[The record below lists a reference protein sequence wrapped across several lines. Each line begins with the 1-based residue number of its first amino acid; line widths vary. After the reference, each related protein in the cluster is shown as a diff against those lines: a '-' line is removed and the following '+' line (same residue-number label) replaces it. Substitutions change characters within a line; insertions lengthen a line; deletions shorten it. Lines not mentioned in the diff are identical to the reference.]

1 MDELKKLYDGLVAD
15 GSYTKSFDDFKRQMQ
30 DPSYQDRLYNGLVE
44 DGLFTSSKNDFLKQ
58 YAVGPAKPINEP
70 LKKKE
75 LPIPESLFPMQKLT
89 GGVSSSGV
97 GSSALPSTKPTQPVA
112 PAPVEQFKPASEIPQ
127 DVRNR
132 AYQQMT
138 EVQPPNPYEELTSR
152 NVETYFQR
160 EEAKKQERQKAQE
173 QEQLIKS
180 SNLAANKDQDFQKYL
195 QDVNANLIDK
205 EEEEVVPELNRRF
218 GGYGFLFEQSGAG
231 DAMVARTA
239 DGKHEIEIDLDP
251 FTTATEVVESKK
263 LRDFISLYAQERM
276 GERDEDYIG
285 KSLRAQQI
293 RDVGMRNDDGSY
305 STVKFASFEQDGK
318 FFVVPTLF
326 PKDPNATYT
335 TDKKDWMELPLE
347 QAIQEARKRGEL
359 FEFGNDEEAKRF
371 AEGDWKKVNAFDIEG
386 QKFYKERGLDY
397 YAEKNKWNNYD
408 KLQDEIGL
416 IDRMIDGKTITP
428 QEKLNN
434 PQYFGKDGRLLYG
447 DNALEKKKEEVIGQK
462 DKLIDSVFDAGFI
475 SDGTVQKAREE
486 FDFVLN
492 ERQNEIAGEAI
503 RVNKAAKDEYDI
515 LNQTAM
521 AVYNVPIDK
530 INTIIPKTADEAE
543 NIKNLTSQLVKVK
556 AAQKTAATKFEVAK
570 TYYDAKWNNQANSEY
585 EENWAGFTTAVA
597 DAWNNGQAA
606 EQILLLTLGVKDAES
621 ITDRQEAA
629 RLIAENLGQL
639 SGKQS
644 QVMTRLNLAR
654 DGEFMKALLA
664 DPAETMLTLAA
675 TSITQM
681 LPYASYIVPSAVATG
696 AATGAIAGL
705 AGGPFAE
712 VTVPG
717 GAIAGA
723 GYGLRTGMAATSLAM
738 EYTNSILDVM
748 REKGYNLMD
757 PKQVEAALTDE
768 AVWAE
773 GSERGISRGVP
784 IAIVDYLSSGL
795 AGKVF
800 TTSKLATTPVKAA
813 AFVGERLVFD
823 PAAEA
828 AGEYVAQTVAG
839 QEIDLKEIAFEALGG
854 LGNNTSHAAL
864 NIYKNVRNNSNA
876 SLAYELTDINRVA
889 SERVSDER
897 ISQWANNMHQLGQI
911 DADVNQRIQQNVGL
925 RRQARE
931 LTSIGKGQRLLGD
944 GAKVEGRIMELLAA
958 KEELSATQNRR
969 EINRNKISQ
978 INNEIAK
985 VSETKKLLP
994 EDKEVAGD
1002 GETTAVNLDAILGTT
1017 REGVSR
1023 FTIGGRTFNREQ
1035 FLKELEKMN
1044 DRRLLRTRVNID
1056 NDEEVLETYNKRI
1069 KDAIQKQSPSEV
1081 SVQSETGVS
1090 QALEEGKPETELEVA
1105 PQETEEE
1112 VKAKEDI
1119 VSSKTRLDE
1128 IAEAIPERIDY
1139 TEDDLV
1145 NFDTL
1150 EENKTRGV
1158 LAALAEK
1165 VAEGTKLSET
1175 EKTVYDANKT
1185 QVDEFSNLVSERTAI
1200 QEEVA
1205 DLEAM
1210 LGRRAEFR
1218 AEERVVP
1225 ANIESA
1231 ITEDGEVDFDA
1242 EFEVR
1247 RIARE
1252 RNLGITSDRE
1262 IAYVARDE
1270 AGKIIGGAFTSY
1282 DNATGKYT
1290 FDVVVNKDAEGKGI
1304 GSKLLDAVQNIPSDI
1319 SEMNP
1324 EATVEVDVVNPQMQ
1338 KMLSQRGF
1346 VVSEKIGGDRV
1357 LMVPGKKAKPTVE
1370 FRAEEEVAEVAID
1383 EVEAITQKM
1392 NEMTSGN
1399 VNTELAPSETVGR
1412 VDVTD
1417 LSNRV
1422 GRAVPTV
1429 GMKVVNGIPV
1439 VFTISDQLTAGEVTN
1454 QNTGRIIKNLF
1465 GGIGF
1470 NYANENSAW
1479 AYTAEKNARQ
1489 SLEKAQ
1495 KVYEE
1500 NKPTFE
1506 EFWKNNPEYNGLVPM
1521 MVVKMGEGSILS
1533 NEATARVLADNIKE
1547 FPEANRRR
1555 ALSVLQSQ
1563 LKKDIKSLNQRAK
1576 GTKNKLTQKNY
1587 LKEASGYQNVLNL
1600 ISENNIQTIDG
1611 LLATEVFNKI
1621 ENLNARKDLINII
1634 GYGKP
1639 NLPGESK
1646 KGSKPTK
1653 NSLVARAIIGIPA
1666 TQEVKDINPN
1676 KRYELL
1682 NLAEVVNTITE
1693 STIADIPS
1701 RSIIGIVGIDVLN
1714 PKILN
1719 TENGDFNHPNYQ
1731 YGLAGRPIGVLEEP
1745 VALVKAYPEAYNL
1758 ALKGLIEAESEFVKP
1773 IKDGKK
1779 IIKPGN
1785 RLFNQPLPEAS
1796 EIADRYYE
1804 KTFGRTR
1811 PEFYGTRS
1819 IDKERAKRIA
1829 DAFINIVDNPTAPDV
1844 RKAYEAMAQETLEQY
1859 KFMLDAGYVVEI
1871 NNDEPYANSR
1881 EMIEDLRDN
1890 KRMKIFSTES
1900 GFGDEKITPEQRERN
1915 VLLRESGFFDV
1926 NGQPL
1931 LVNDVF
1937 RAVHDFFGHSELG
1950 NSFGAIGEENAWNV
1964 HARMYSPL
1972 ARQAMTTETR
1982 GQNSYVNFSGVN
1994 ERVEAMRQEAANLRE
2009 QGKLEEA
2016 EALVG
2021 KIYEEISF
2029 AEQKQGILPKEFWDV
2044 DTKDIG
2050 DKEFQPSSVDSILT
2064 TTVAVQN
2071 GLSQNEFVGAVAQG
2085 DISNATKL
2093 ANFLNNSFPG
2103 VTISTDK
2110 VSFDNVM
2117 AQVGTEMYMRGD
2129 QVIYGVTVDGDIYI
2143 NPDVHNS
2150 ESAMFNTTIHEFGH
2164 VWTDYLQTSE
2174 KGKQIYQR
2182 GVQLIEEG
2190 IANDEKVK
2198 QIFEAQMKKYPG
2210 DRARAINETMA
2221 ILIGNK
2227 GEIITNAAIKSK
2239 FKEWLLGVWKFI
2251 KESFKMSQDLT
2262 EEEIQNLTLDQF
2274 IGTALAD
2281 IFSGKEIKLT
2291 EAQKKQLKNPEAMF
2305 SNTQSMQSIIQQAR
2319 ANGFSDAAIKQVLL
2333 NRGFKAND
2341 INNALIVQIDITTD
2355 LPREFANV
2363 EGGVQKGYQ
2372 LFTEVRAALQRFA
2385 HMGPRG
2391 GIRREQTKT
2400 WGEIREKAIELL
2412 KANPIFQ
2419 AQSDTVQ
2426 MELISAFDRSLGT
2439 QANTNVTRQISAI
2452 RNNLRQRKIGAKE
2465 LQQAKIAVKNLIRSV
2480 LPKSDMYSQA
2490 QINKLIS
2497 IISNATESSILAD
2510 TEKVMKIVEQQR
2522 AKMKNSVLKK
2532 MVELVNKKAKAAMTT
2547 TGKRRSR
2554 GLDAEGQAFFAQVK
2568 PILRAVMN
2576 NDIQFMLNMATELA
2590 QADADGSINEAIM
2603 KQSRGEQL
2611 TVQEQTLL
2619 NKAYA
2624 FDTFGDLMSMELEDV
2639 QQLLNELE
2647 DARAESIQRL
2657 KTRREVRAMR
2667 YAALNEQATAQVS
2680 ELNPELFVE
2689 ETDADGNVI
2698 VRPKSRNELI
2708 QDRAAIRRAFQQGKI
2723 WSGFKQ
2729 IVARWDY
2736 TSITGVK
2743 DFFRKRILHLG
2754 SLVNLFDNEATGMT
2768 FFRDNIYR
2776 PLNRMDER
2784 SKVGYFREMANLDS
2798 IANSIPGITKGY
2810 KQIRNMLQTG
2820 VHEFTVNG
2828 QKQIYN
2834 ADKLLRIY
2842 ALSLND
2848 VQREKL
2854 KQMGWD
2860 DAQIQKIKSIVG
2872 PEPIEFADKL
2882 VDYFSNDYYES
2893 INNVYSH
2900 VNDVNL
2906 GYVPNY
2912 FPTITQSQKVDSKL
2926 LEDGD
2931 FNGIFNAETAPALK
2945 ERSDVSGL
2953 IELNYDFSDVVESHF
2968 VTMEKYKAY
2977 AEGVKDLNAIFQTPA
2992 FNVLLE
2998 ESDLKTVV
3006 KRSVNF
3012 AITPN
3017 AGQKEQQT
3025 ALGKLMTKFTGFA
3038 LAFKAVQ
3045 IVKQATSFIN
3055 AYEDYSYFPADSK
3068 IPGVIKGPIDMM
3080 MFMVDSAKVMATM
3093 PKQVR
3098 KAYGMS
3104 ANVRDRLLKGI
3115 EGDVYGLESGSNVF
3129 SSIDKRTDIWA
3140 KAVRAFKTGA
3150 AGPTVLGD
3158 ILGVMGYMVN
3168 YNRNIANGMTQ
3179 ADALEAFNNYNATAQ
3194 SRRGTEKISLQQNQ
3208 SELSRAFTMFGS
3220 TTFLQINK
3228 VLTAQTNI
3236 FRALKNK
3243 QMPSSKDIRAFAL
3256 NLGITNALFVGTA
3269 NLAKFI
3275 KGDDDDRDEVL
3286 KQMGKALI
3294 GLNLIESIPLIG
3306 AAVET
3311 ALADIEGERTRG
3323 GDNVVNPYM
3332 QVYKKIKKASSEE
3345 VGFKSVQP
3353 LVEIVIGAQLD
3364 PFIGVYNG
3372 VQDGFDENAIYDLLG
3387 ISKSYRPTEEK
3398 EKSTAAPKGMG
3409 KEDMKRY
3416 FPEMYDQMYGP
3427 GSVNADADEQLKAY
3441 EKSIDDELQRQKD
3454 AAYNYIPKPKEKK
3467 K

>member
-1 MDELKKLYDGLVAD
+1 MDELRSLYESLVDG
-15 GSYTKSFDDFKRQMQ
+15 GYYTKSFEEFQKQFK
-30 DPSYQDRLYNGLVE
+30 DPSYQDKVYGVATR
-44 DGLFTSSKNDFLKQ
+44 DGIFSKSKDEFLKQ

-75 LPIPESLFPMQKLT
+75 LPIPGSLLPTQKLT
-89 GGVSSSGV
+89 DGASSSGV
-97 GSSALPSTKPTQPVA
+97 GSSALSGTDPNA
-112 PAPVEQFKPASEIPQ
+112 PAPTDPLTRKYTPQFERGPIVAQ
-127 DVRNR
+127 DNTYVARQVDPVALNNYI
-132 AYQQMT
+132 AYQK
-138 EVQPPNPYEELTSR
+138 
-152 NVETYFQR
+152 ETAVQR
-160 EEAKKQERQKAQE
+160 EEAKKQERLKSQE
-173 QEQLIKS
+173 DEQLRKS
-180 SNLAANKDQDFQKYL
+180 SNLAANKDDQFQKYL

-205 EEEEVVPELNRRF
+205 EEEEVVSELNNRF
-218 GGYGFLFEQSGAG
+218 GGYGFIFEETGIG
-231 DAMVARTA
+231 DAMIVRTA
-239 DGKHEIEIDLDP
+239 DGKKEIEIDLDP
-251 FTTATEVVESKK
+251 FFTATEVAESKK
-263 LRDFISLYAQERM
+263 LRDFITLNAQERF

-285 KSLRAQQI
+285 KSLRAQKM
-293 RDVGMRNDDGSY
+293 RDVGMRNDDGTY
-305 STVKFASFEQDGK
+305 STVKFTSFEQDGK

-326 PKDPNATYT
+326 PKDPNTNYT
-335 TDKKDWMELPLE
+335 TNKKDWMELPFE
-347 QAIQEARKRGEL
+347 QAIEEARKRGEI
-359 FEFGNDEEAKRF
+359 FEFGSDEEAKRF
-371 AEGDWKKVNAFDIEG
+371 AEGDWKKINAFDVEG

-397 YAEKNKWNNYD
+397 YTEKQKWQNYD
-408 KLQDEIGL
+408 KLQDEISL
-416 IDRMIDGKTITP
+416 IDRMIDGKPISP
-428 QEKLNN
+428 EEKLNF
-434 PQYFGKDGRLLYG
+434 PEYFGKDGRKLYG
-447 DNALEKKKEEVIGQK
+447 EDALEGRKEAAIEKK
-462 DKLIDSVFDAGFI
+462 DRLIDNLFDAGFFT
-475 SDGTVQKAREE
+475 DGPIQKAREE
-486 FDFVLN
+486 FDFVLDK
-492 ERQNEIAGEAI
+492 RQNEIAGQAI
-503 RVNKAAKDEYDI
+503 TANKAAKQEYDA
-515 LNQTAM
+515 LNKTAM
-521 AVYNVPIDK
+521 DAYNVPIDK
-530 INTIIPKTADEAE
+530 INTIVPKTAQDAE

-556 AAQKTAATKFEVAK
+556 AAEKTAATKFEIAK
-570 TYYDAKWNNQANSEY
+570 TYYDAKWNTQINGEY
-585 EENWAGFTTAVA
+585 EENWSGFTTAVA
-597 DAWNNGQAA
+597 DAWDRGQAA

-621 ITDRQEAA
+621 IKDRQEAA
-629 RLIAENLGQL
+629 RIIAENMADL
-639 SGKQS
+639 SPQQS
-644 QVMTRLNLAR
+644 RVLTRLNLAR
-654 DGEFMKALLA
+654 DGEFFKSFMA
-664 DPAETMLTLAA
+664 DPLETAMTFAV
-675 TSITQM
+675 TSLTQM
-681 LPYASYIVPSAVATG
+681 LPYASYIVPSTTAGGAALGAGYG
-696 AATGAIAGL
+696 AATGAA
-705 AGGPFAE
+705 AGGVGAG
-712 VTVPG
+712 PG
-717 GAIAGA
+717 AVAGAITGA
-723 GYGLRTGMAATSLAM
+723 GYGFRTGMAATSFAM

-748 REKGYNLMD
+748 REKGYDLLD
-757 PKQVEAALTDE
+757 PKQVEAALMDE

-773 GSERGISRGVP
+773 GSERGAKRGVP
-784 IAIVDYLSSGL
+784 IAIVDFLSAGL

-800 TTSKLATTPVKAA
+800 TTSKLAATPVRAA
-813 AFVGERLVFD
+813 AFVGERLIFD

-828 AGEYVAQTVAG
+828 GGEYLAQTVAG
-839 QEIDLKEIAFEALGG
+839 QDIDFKEIAYEAIGG
-854 LGNNTSHAAL
+854 LGNNTPHAAI
-864 NIYKNVRNNSNA
+864 NVYKNVRNNSNA

-889 SERVSDER
+889 RESASDER
-897 ISQWANNMHQLGQI
+897 ISQWANNMHQLGKI

-931 LTSIGKGQRLLGD
+931 LTSIGKTERLLGD
-944 GAKVEGRIMELLAA
+944 GAKVEARIMDLLAA

-969 EINRNKISQ
+969 EINRGKIAQ

-985 VSETKKLLP
+985 VAETKKLLP
-994 EDKEVAGD
+994 EDKEAVGD

-1023 FTIGGRTFNREQ
+1023 FTIGGKTLNREQ
-1035 FLKELEKMN
+1035 FLKELENMN
-1044 DRRLLRTRVNID
+1044 DRRLLRARINVE
-1056 NDEEVLETYNKRI
+1056 NDKEVLGIYEKRV

-1090 QALEEGKPETELEVA
+1090 QEVEGRTPETELEVT
-1105 PQETEEE
+1105 PQEGQVTTTEEVTEEE
-1112 VKAKEDI
+1112 ANKAQEDI

-1128 IAEAIPERIDY
+1128 IAEAIPERVDY

-1150 EENKTRGV
+1150 EDNKSRGV

-1165 VAEGTKLSET
+1165 VAEGTKLSDVEQ
-1175 EKTVYDANKT
+1175 TVYDANKT
-1185 QVDEFSNLVSERTAI
+1185 QVDEFSDLAAERTAI

-1205 DLEAM
+1205 DLEAL

-1225 ANIESA
+1225 AKIESA

-1247 RIARE
+1247 MIARK
-1252 RNLGITSDRE
+1252 RNLGVTSDRE

-1270 AGKIIGGAFTSY
+1270 AGKIVGGAFTSY

-1290 FDVVVNKDAEGKGI
+1290 FDVVVTKEAEGKGI
-1304 GSKLLDAVQNIPSDI
+1304 GSKLLDAVQNIPSDV
-1319 SEMNP
+1319 SEFNP

-1346 VVSEKIGGDRV
+1346 VVSRKIGGDRV

-1370 FRAEEEVAEVAID
+1370 FRAEDEVAELEID
-1383 EVEAITQKM
+1383 EVDAIAQKM

-1399 VNTELAPSETVGR
+1399 VNTELAPSETLGQ

-1429 GMKVVNGIPV
+1429 GIQIVNGVPV
-1439 VFTISDQLTAGEVTN
+1439 VFTISDQLTTGEVTN
-1454 QNTGRIIKNLF
+1454 QNTGRTIGGLF

-1470 NYANENSAW
+1470 NYTNENSAW
-1479 AYTAEKNARQ
+1479 AYTSEKNAQ
-1489 SLEKAQ
+1489 QALQKA
-1495 KVYEE
+1495 KKIYKA

-1533 NEATARVLADNIKE
+1533 NEATARVLADNILE

-1563 LKKDIKSLNQRAK
+1563 LKKDIESLTKRAETAK
-1576 GTKNKLTQKNY
+1576 TENTRKNY
-1587 LKEASGYQNVLNL
+1587 LTQASGYQNVLNL
-1600 ISENNIQTIDG
+1600 IQDNNLESIEQ
-1611 LLATEVFNKI
+1611 LLAPEIFTQI
-1621 ENLNARKDLINII
+1621 ENLNARKDLINVI

-1639 NLPGESK
+1639 NLPGQK
-1646 KGSKPTK
+1646 KKTSKPTP

-1666 TQEVKDINPN
+1666 TQKVKDIKES

-1701 RSIIGIVGIDVLN
+1701 RSIVAIVGIDVLN
-1714 PKILN
+1714 PSILN
-1719 TENGDFNHPNYQ
+1719 TANGDFNHPNYQ
-1731 YGLAGRPIGVLEEP
+1731 YGLAGRPIGILDEP

-1758 ALKGLIEAESEFVKP
+1758 ALKGLIKAESKFVKP
-1773 IKDGKK
+1773 IRDGKK

-1785 RLFNQPLPEAS
+1785 RLFNQPLPEAA
-1796 EIADRYYE
+1796 EIADRYHE
-1804 KTFGRTR
+1804 AAFGRPR
-1811 PEFYGTRS
+1811 PRFYGTRS
-1819 IDKERAKRIA
+1819 IDKERAKRIS
-1829 DAFINIVDNPTAPDV
+1829 DAFVAMADNPTAPDV
-1844 RKAYEAMAQETLEQY
+1844 RKAYEAMARETLEQY
-1859 KFMLDAGYVVEI
+1859 KFILDAGYVVEI
-1871 NNDEPYANSR
+1871 NNNEPYGNSR
-1881 EMIEDLRDN
+1881 EMIEDLREN

-1900 GFGDEKITPEQRERN
+1900 GFGDDKITPEQRDRN

-1926 NGQPL
+1926 NGEPL
-1931 LVNDVF
+1931 LVNDMF

-1964 HARMYSPL
+1964 HARMYSKL
-1972 ARQAMTTETR
+1972 ARQAMTSETR

-1994 ERVEAMRQEAANLRE
+1994 ERVEALRQEAANLRE

-2021 KIYEEISF
+2021 KVYEEISF
-2029 AEQKQGILPKEFWDV
+2029 AEQKQGILPEEFWTV
-2044 DTKDIG
+2044 ETSDIG
-2050 DKEFQPSSVDSILT
+2050 DKEFQPSSVESILT
-2064 TTVAVQN
+2064 TSVAVQN
-2071 GLSQNEFVGAVAQG
+2071 GLTQTDFVGAVAQG

-2093 ANFLNNSFPG
+2093 ANFLNITFPG

-2117 AQVGTEMYMRGD
+2117 AQVGTEMYMKGD
-2129 QVIYGVTVDGDIYI
+2129 QVIYGVTVNGDIYI

-2150 ESAMFNTTIHEFGH
+2150 ESALFNTTIHEFGH

-2174 KGKQIYQR
+2174 KGKQIYNR
-2182 GVQLIEEG
+2182 GVELVEEG

-2227 GEIITNAAIKSK
+2227 GEVMVNAAIKSK
-2239 FKEWLLGVWKFI
+2239 FKEWLLGMWRFI
-2251 KESFKMSQDLT
+2251 KESFKMSKDLT

-2291 EAQKKQLKNPEAMF
+2291 EVQKKQLKNPEAMF

-2333 NRGFKAND
+2333 NRGFRASD
-2341 INNALIVQIDITTD
+2341 INNALVVQVDITTD
-2355 LPREFANV
+2355 LPREFANI

-2372 LFTEVRAALQRFA
+2372 LFTEVRAELQRFA

-2426 MELISAFDRSLGT
+2426 MELISAFDRTIGT

-2522 AKMKNSVLKK
+2522 AKMKKSVIKQ
-2532 MVELVNKKAKAAMTT
+2532 MIELVNKKAKAAMTT

-2554 GLDAEGQAFFAQVK
+2554 GLDPEGQAFFAEVK
-2568 PILRAVMN
+2568 PILRAIVS
-2576 NDIQFMLNMATELA
+2576 DDTQFIVNLANELA
-2590 QADADGSINEAIM
+2590 QADADGSISEAID
-2603 KQSRGEQL
+2603 KQNRGEKL
-2611 TVQEQTLL
+2611 TVQEQALL

-2624 FDTFGDLMSMELEDV
+2624 YDTFGDLMNMELEDV
-2639 QQLLNELE
+2639 QQLLEELE
-2647 DARAESIQRL
+2647 DARAESIMKL

-2667 YAALNEQATAQVS
+2667 MAAMREQANAQVA
-2680 ELNPELFVE
+2680 ELHPDLFVSE
-2689 ETDADGNVI
+2689 EVEKTLSDSEVGALQVGDKVVIEDTSGQYNYKGEVTVDFIDPNGEFISFTDGQSNFRFYLDGTTNIFKVSKI
-2698 VRPKSRNELI
+2698 ETVVRPKSRNELV

-2729 IVARWDY
+2729 LVSRWDY
-2736 TSITGVK
+2736 TTITGIK
-2743 DFFRKRILHLG
+2743 DFARKRLLHLG
-2754 SLVNLFDNEATGMT
+2754 SFMNLFDNTAKGLT
-2768 FFRDNIYR
+2768 FFTDNVYK
-2776 PLNRMDER
+2776 PLNRMDEKA
-2784 SKVGYFREMANLDS
+2784 KVGYFSEMANLDAM
-2798 IANSIPGITKGY
+2798 ANSIPGITKGY

-2820 VHEFTVNG
+2820 IHEFTING
-2828 QKQIYN
+2828 RTQVYN

-2848 VQREKL
+2848 VQRQKL
-2854 KQMGWD
+2854 VQMGWD
-2860 DAQIQKIKSIVG
+2860 AAQIDKIKDIVG
-2872 PEPIEFADKL
+2872 LEPIEFANKL

-2893 INNVYSH
+2893 VNNVYSH

-2906 GYVPNY
+2906 GYIPNY
-2912 FPTITQSQKVDSKL
+2912 FPTITQSQKVSSKL

-2945 ERSDVSGL
+2945 ERTDVAGL

-2977 AEGVKDLNAIFQTPA
+2977 AEGVKDLNAIFQSPA

-2998 ESDLKTVV
+2998 ESGLKTVV

-3017 AGQKEQQT
+3017 AGQKEEQT

-3045 IVKQATSFIN
+3045 IIKQATSFIN
-3055 AYEDYSYFPADSK
+3055 AFEDYSYFPPGSK
-3068 IPGVIKGPIDMM
+3068 VPGLIKGPVDLM
-3080 MFMVDSAKVMATM
+3080 MFMVDGAKVMATM
-3093 PKQVR
+3093 PSQIR

-3140 KAVRAFKTGA
+3140 RAVRAFKTGG

-3158 ILGVMGYMVN
+3158 ILGVMGYMIN
-3168 YNRNIANGMTQ
+3168 YNRDIANGMTQ
-3179 ADALEAFNNYNATAQ
+3179 AEALEAFNNYNATQ
-3194 SRRGTEKISLQQNQ
+3194 QTRRGTEKISLQQNS
-3208 SELSRAFTMFGS
+3208 SELARAFTMFGS

-3228 VLTAQTNI
+3228 VLQAQTNM
-3236 FRALKNK
+3236 FRALKNG
-3243 QMPSSKDIRAFAL
+3243 QMPSTRDIRGFVI
-3256 NLGITNALFVGTA
+3256 NLGVANALFVGTA
-3269 NLAKFI
+3269 NIAKLI
-3275 KGDDDDRDEVL
+3275 KGEDDDREEVL
-3286 KQMGKALI
+3286 KQMGKAML

-3311 ALADIEGERTRG
+3311 TLAYIEGDKTKRG
-3323 GDNVVNPYM
+3323 ADNVVNPYM
-3332 QVYKKIKKASSEE
+3332 QVFRKMK
-3345 VGFKSVQP
+3345 
-3353 LVEIVIGAQLD
+3353 
-3364 PFIGVYNG
+3364 
-3372 VQDGFDENAIYDLLG
+3372 
-3387 ISKSYRPTEEK
+3387 
-3398 EKSTAAPKGMG
+3398 KGMEE
-3409 KEDMKRY
+3409 EDSGRP
-3416 FPEMYDQMYGP
+3416 FHW
-3427 GSVNADADEQLKAY
+3427 
-3441 EKSIDDELQRQKD
+3441 SIQRSSGWL
-3454 AAYNYIPKPKEKK
+3454 
-3467 K
+3467 